1 MYFNPTVPHSS
12 NDVGEA
18 LLNFNCTDT
27 ADGTL
32 EADPMI
38 PGMTEAY
45 ISCEAYRQ
53 SIYLRSDSEEDYGPI
68 WLDDGVGAL
77 LTALSHLGEYN
88 LSLSDGPWHGDK
100 DGTI

>member
-32 EADPMI
+32 EAE
-38 PGMTEAY
+38 MTEAY

-88 LSLSDGPWHGDK
+88 LSLSD
-100 DGTI
+100 